1 LLTAGINPI
10 SKGITLIATFVLFL
24 MMMLTAV
31 DVILR
36 YFFDRP
42 ITGSY
47 EITSFMMVI
56 VMGCA
61 LGLCQMDRGHITVD
75 IVTQFLPRRLV
86 SALNVFHDLASLVL
100 LALMTWQTFVHFG
113 TLLKANTLSVAIPI
127 PHWPFA
133 FILGLGLVF
142 YWLVYLRD
150 WLTDTS
156 RTFGGTQ

>member
-1 LLTAGINPI
+1 
-10 SKGITLIATFVLFL
+10 

-56 VMGCA
+56 VMGA
-61 LGLCQMDRGHITVD
+61 GLGMCQMDRGHITVD

-86 SALNVFHDLASLVL
+86 AGFNVFHDLASLVF
-100 LALMTWQTFVHFG
+100 LALMTWQTFVHFT
-113 TLLKANTLSVAIPI
+113 TLYKANTLTVSLPI

-133 FILGLGLVF
+133 FILGVGLVF
-142 YWLVYLRD
+142 YFVVYVKD
-150 WLTDTS
+150 WFEDTGMVI
-156 RTFGGTQ
+156 GGAR